1 MSATDT
7 TTVAAA
13 EIEAAAEI
21 ATDTTSVAEA
31 ETAAETV
38 TDTTTAAETSTDAAA
53 EKAPLVTAAEMNEP
67 INPLNKSY
75 ESMDSQEIEEPHYNL
90 DSDGEP
96 PQDEIGDKLTVVHKR

>member
-21 ATDTTSVAEA
+21 ATDTTSVAV
-31 ETAAETV
+31 AETV